1 MKRQHVFFIVGALV
15 IGLLGGYGFAL
26 LLQKNGH
33 GQSSVVAADA
43 SDSGGR
49 KVLYWHD
56 PMKPDVKFDKP
67 GKSPFMDMQLVPVYA
82 DENATSQVQIDP
94 KIVQSLGIRTARVE
108 RRSITQSFNATG
120 IVAFDQRHIEVVQ
133 ARVAGTVTKAFV
145 KSAFEPVRK
154 GQPLF
159 QVLSPDWVSAQQE
172 YLALLDSQGA
182 TAQSIRDAAR
192 ARLHVLGVP
201 DATIQDIERTR
212 KTSVE
217 TTVFAPQSGVIAEL
231 MVREGSAFEAGAS
244 LAQINSLD
252 TIWVDAQIPESQ
264 IANIPIGSS
273 VHVRSTSWP
282 GASFEGKVIAQ
293 LPNVDTQTRTL
304 TVRIEVHNNDHKLS
318 PGMFVAV
325 ELGDL
330 KNGPQLVIPTEA
342 IITTGERS
350 VVILAREGG
359 GFDVANVTPGVE
371 AGGLTTILSG
381 LKEDDSVVLSGQFLI
396 DSEASLRSTVDRL
409 TSEKQ
414 GEAAAPAKSVDDEA
428 SQPHH
433 VYESNT
439 AKEQP

>member
-1 MKRQHVFFIVGALV
+1 MKREYVFFIVGALA
-15 IGLLGGYGFAL
+15 IGLLGGYGLAL
-26 LLQKNGH
+26 LLQKNDH
-33 GQSSVVAADA
+33 GRSSVVAADA

-94 KIVQSLGIRTARVE
+94 KVVQSLGIRTARVE
-108 RRSITQSFNATG
+108 RRSITQAFNATG
-120 IVAFDQRHIEVVQ
+120 VVAFDQRHIEVVQ
-133 ARVAGTVTKAFV
+133 ARVSGTVTKAYV

-159 QVLSPDWVSAQQE
+159 QVLSPDWVSAQHE

-192 ARLHVLGVP
+192 ARLQVLGVP

-212 KTSVE
+212 KTSVA

-273 VHVRSTSWP
+273 VRVRSTSWP

-293 LPNVDTQTRTL
+293 LPNVDAQTRTL
-304 TVRIEVHNNDHKLS
+304 TVRIEVHNDDHKLS

-325 ELGDL
+325 ALGDQ
-330 KNGPQLVIPTEA
+330 KSDPQLVIPTEA
-342 IITTGERS
+342 VITTGERS

-359 GFDVANVTPGVE
+359 GFDVANVTSGVE
-371 AGGLTTILSG
+371 AGGFTTILSG
-381 LKEDDSVVLSGQFLI
+381 LQEDDSVVLSGQFLI

-414 GEAAAPAKSVDDEA
+414 GEATDKSVDDEA
-428 SQPHH
+428 TQPHH
-433 VYESNT
+433 VHESNT